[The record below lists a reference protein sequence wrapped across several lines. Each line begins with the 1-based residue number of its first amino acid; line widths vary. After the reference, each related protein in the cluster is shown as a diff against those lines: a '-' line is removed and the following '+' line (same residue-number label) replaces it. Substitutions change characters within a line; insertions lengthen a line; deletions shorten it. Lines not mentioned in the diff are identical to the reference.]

1 MKDQIDVLK
10 ELQERVLI
18 KGGVCAFA
26 GMQDFV
32 RNEAKIAE
40 LEAQLDLQC
49 VTIYR
54 RLAKKGPVFVASVSG
69 GVCAGCGMSVPSAVQ
84 QAARLGETLVMC
96 PHCSRI
102 LYDDRE
108 DAVRGTNGGRRTAT
122 KSTATLARFSDEELV
137 APDLAGSTPEAVI
150 AELAMPMQRRGFIE
164 DAETL
169 VAAALRREALMPT
182 AMENGIAWPHVR
194 MEGGPLTVAIGRS
207 RLGFD
212 WHGRKVRYV
221 FLAAI
226 PVASSGFYA
235 KLMAG
240 IIRAFDDAKKRGWVE
255 AATDRG
261 NLWRAILKATRVT
274 TK

>member
-1 MKDQIDVLK
+1 
-10 ELQERVLI
+10 
-18 KGGVCAFA
+18 
-26 GMQDFV
+26 
-32 RNEAKIAE
+32 
-40 LEAQLDLQC
+40 
-49 VTIYR
+49 
-54 RLAKKGPVFVASVSG
+54 
-69 GVCAGCGMSVPSAVQ
+69 
-84 QAARLGETLVMC
+84 
-96 PHCSRI
+96 
-102 LYDDRE
+102 
-108 DAVRGTNGGRRTAT
+108 
-122 KSTATLARFSDEELV
+122 
-137 APDLAGSTPEAVI
+137 
-150 AELAMPMQRRGFIE
+150 
-164 DAETL
+164 
-169 VAAALRREALMPT
+169 MPT

-212 WHGRKVRYV
+212 WRGRKVRYV

>member
-1 MKDQIDVLK
+1 MRDQIDVLK

-49 VTIYR
+49 ATIYR
-54 RLAKKGPVFVASVSG
+54 
-69 GVCAGCGMSVPSAVQ
+69 
-84 QAARLGETLVMC
+84 
-96 PHCSRI
+96 
-102 LYDDRE
+102 
-108 DAVRGTNGGRRTAT
+108 
-122 KSTATLARFSDEELV
+122 
-137 APDLAGSTPEAVI
+137 
-150 AELAMPMQRRGFIE
+150 
-164 DAETL
+164 
-169 VAAALRREALMPT
+169 
-182 AMENGIAWPHVR
+182 
-194 MEGGPLTVAIGRS
+194 

>member
-40 LEAQLDLQC
+40 IEAQLDLQC

-84 QAARLGETLVMC
+84 QAARLGETIVLC

-137 APDLAGSTPEAVI
+137 ESDLAGLTPEAVI

-212 WHGRKVRYV
+212 WRGRKVRYV

-261 NLWRAILKATRVT
+261 TLWRAILKATRVT